1 MNDLRRATERIE
13 REEFARGH
21 IGPDDV
27 PAVPRPAATIVM
39 AWAPPD
45 GGPYQVLLLRR
56 PDTSRFAAGAYVFAG
71 GVIDGSD
78 GSPEA
83 LHLLPEAM
91 RETEGA
97 AAVAALREMF
107 EETGILPCDGPVDP
121 RKAEEV
127 RERLLAGDCDFVTA
141 AAYVGATFEDLR
153 AAYLSR
159 WITPARFARRYDTR
173 FFMTVL
179 AAPEPPTPQL
189 TDELDVY
196 LWIPP
201 ADAVRK
207 FAAGELPML
216 FPTRRTLQ
224 ALSGETDLS
233 RLLEELQ
240 GHEPDGVEPRL
251 LVRGDSVR
259 PVLPGDP
266 GYEEAGQP

>member
-1 MNDLRRATERIE
+1 MSDLRSATERIE

-21 IGPDDV
+21 IGPNEQ

-39 AWAPPD
+39 AWSPPD
-45 GGPYQVLLLRR
+45 EAPFRVLLLRR

-71 GVIDGSD
+71 GVIDD
-78 GSPEA
+78 ADASPEA
-83 LHLLPEAM
+83 RGLLPVGLCEREA
-91 RETEGA
+91 A

-107 EETGILPCDGPVDP
+107 EETGFLPGDRPVDEQ
-121 RKAEEV
+121 RAAEV
-127 RERLLAGDCDFVTA
+127 RERLLAGECDFA
-141 AAYVGATFEDLR
+141 AAAAILGATFRDLR

-173 FFMTVL
+173 FFLTVL
-179 AAPEPPTPQL
+179 EAPEPPTPRL
-189 TDELDVY
+189 TDELDGH
-196 LWIPP
+196 LWISP
-201 ADAVRK
+201 AEAVRK

-224 ALSGETDLS
+224 ALAAEKDLDE
-233 RLLEELQ
+233 LLQKLE
-240 GHEPDGVEPRL
+240 GHEPEGIEPRL

-266 GYEEAGQP
+266 EYEEAGP